1 MAASSCQV
9 AIDCS
14 LVLQVARRLAAA
26 PHDPALIRHLE
37 ALMREE
43 GMVELQH
50 PAPGSGYTFR
60 AVPSVQLLRV
70 LESYGVE

>member
-1 MAASSCQV
+1 MAQARVQITV
-9 AIDCS
+9 DLS
-14 LVLQVARRLAAA
+14 LIVPIACRLAAVHR
-26 PHDPALIRHLE
+26 PPRLRQHLD